1 MEERVR
7 AAVRLLPLPPE
18 AFRSLRVEEN
28 DVIIKARHGQDA
40 SLTHEMD
47 KVFTEGCS
55 QGDVYD
61 WVAPAVEDVA
71 KKGVNATVMAYGQT
85 GTGKTFTMLGA
96 PAAPEA
102 GQLPGDAGVIPR
114 AAASLFEALATGSA
128 DGTIVRATAHCS
140 YLQIYGDRVQDLLV
154 PDPSKAPALQVRE
167 APSNLGSKGAVFVR
181 GLSEYQV
188 ASAADVLALVARGTK
203 GRATRATRSNEHSS
217 RSHAV
222 LQLALEV
229 ESVEKGNDEN
239 NDPARWSQFAASDVP
254 PSTAQTPGT
263 AGTRTVVRRAKLSLV
278 DLAGS
283 EKWSDEVAASQQFA
297 RELRA
302 INTSLSALGNCIA
315 ALADLATEAHRG
327 GGHVPYRDSV
337 LTRLLQDA
345 LGGGTRAVVIAT
357 ASAAQDAYDET
368 ASTLAFAQRATRV
381 TARLRVDEVIDDSRR
396 LVKAKRE
403 IARLRK
409 RLQAAEQRART
420 PSPSPVRRPGRP
432 TKPDPFEA
440 AAAAAVERAER
451 AEARAQQCNNQIS
464 RRFSRLN
471 YDLHTIATTP
481 ARRRGGTGS
490 SLLDRASTAASSP
503 RNDW

>member
-18 AFRSLRVEEN
+18 AFRSLRVEGT

-40 SLTHEMD
+40 SLTHAMD
-47 KVFTEGCS
+47 QVFPEDCS

-283 EKWSDEVAASQQFA
+283 EKWSD
-297 RELRA
+297 
-302 INTSLSALGNCIA
+302 
-315 ALADLATEAHRG
+315 
-327 GGHVPYRDSV
+327 
-337 LTRLLQDA
+337 
-345 LGGGTRAVVIAT
+345 AVRK
-357 ASAAQDAYDET
+357 
-368 ASTLAFAQRATRV
+368 ST
-381 TARLRVDEVIDDSRR
+381 
-396 LVKAKRE
+396 KW
-403 IARLRK
+403 
-409 RLQAAEQRART
+409 RARNLIFT
-420 PSPSPVRRPGRP
+420 
-432 TKPDPFEA
+432 
-440 AAAAAVERAER
+440 
-451 AEARAQQCNNQIS
+451 
-464 RRFSRLN
+464 
-471 YDLHTIATTP
+471 
-481 ARRRGGTGS
+481 
-490 SLLDRASTAASSP
+490 
-503 RNDW
+503 